1 MAMSNAAKFN
11 QGGMPNQLAASV
23 AGAIASGASQ
33 NANVQA
39 LTALT
44 GAFGTTGNAIA
55 DVGGSFVQA
64 TLNNNFRALE
74 DKVNAIIAA
83 LKT

>member
-1 MAMSNAAKFN
+1 MPMSNAAKFN
-11 QGGMPNQLAASV
+11 QGGMPNQLAATV

-39 LTALT
+39 LTPLT
-44 GAFGTTGNAIA
+44 GAFGTTGSAIA
-55 DVGGSFVQA
+55 DVTA
-64 TLNNNFRALE
+64 TFSQTILNNNFRALE
-74 DKVNAIIAA
+74 DKLNAVIAA